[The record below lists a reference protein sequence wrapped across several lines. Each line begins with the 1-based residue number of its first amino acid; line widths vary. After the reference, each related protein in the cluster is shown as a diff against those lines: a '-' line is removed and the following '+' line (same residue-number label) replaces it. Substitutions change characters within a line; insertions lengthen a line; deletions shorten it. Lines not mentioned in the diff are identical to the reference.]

1 VGVAEESAAGTES
14 AVVASAPSPTRE
26 DQGASLPQLAE
37 AVASAPAVVVGD
49 VAEGFVGDVGP
60 LSPRLVAA
68 TVEEVLV
75 SGEPAAAPQEHV
87 APEGMTRVASPEIHE
102 VEEDTS
108 AALSQGAASGEA

>member
-1 VGVAEESAAGTES
+1 
-14 AVVASAPSPTRE
+14 
-26 DQGASLPQLAE
+26 
-37 AVASAPAVVVGD
+37 
-49 VAEGFVGDVGP
+49 
-60 LSPRLVAA
+60 
-68 TVEEVLV
+68 VEEVLV